1 MKLMNKPILEVKK
14 LTKTFVTKKLF
25 KDPISFTAVN
35 DVSFNL
41 NEGEVLGLLGPNGAG
56 KTTTLQMLLGLLT
69 PTSGQIKYFGKDFAT
84 HRTEILEKVSFASTY
99 LKLPGVLTVSENL
112 NLYGKLYNMPK
123 NFREAQIDKNL
134 RLFEIWELRNN
145 LTKTLSA
152 GQLTRLMLAK
162 AFLPDPKIVFLD
174 EPTAALDPDI
184 SLQVRKFILER
195 KKDLGISI
203 IFTSHN
209 MAEVE
214 ELCDKVL
221 VLKNGQIIASE
232 TPKNL
237 AKTVTTCRVQ
247 LLVNN
252 MDLAVNFAKSKKAVY
267 KIEEMFIT
275 FEVDEQD
282 ISKLLIAITQADIK
296 YTEISI
302 EKPTLEDYFL
312 QITKRDV

>member
-1 MKLMNKPILEVKK
+1 MNKPILEVKN
-14 LTKTFVTKKLF
+14 LVKTFVTKKF
-25 KDPISFTAVN
+25 FEDPVSFTAVN
-35 DVSFNL
+35 DISFNL

-69 PTSGQIKYFGKDFAT
+69 PTSGQIKYFGKDFAA

-99 LKLPGVLTVSENL
+99 LKLPGILTVSENL
-112 NLYGKLYNMPK
+112 NLYGKLYNMPED
-123 NFREAQIDKNL
+123 FRTSQIDKNL

-162 AFLPDPKIVFLD
+162 AFLPNPKIVFLD

-195 KKDLGISI
+195 KKELGISI

-232 TPKNL
+232 TPRNL

-252 MDLAVNFAKSKKAVY
+252 IDLAVNFATARRVVY
-267 KIEEMFIT
+267 EVEEMFIT

-282 ISKLLIAITQADIK
+282 ISKLLISITQADIK